1 MNVLLV
7 GILLLSGGEQQS
19 WPGFYEGTLS
29 IPDGPEM
36 TLAVEI
42 FTTMDGSL
50 DAVVAS
56 VTQGQRYISAE
67 LNVDGNDIHM
77 QLQTPPATLQGARI
91 NAGLSLDMR
100 FRQGALDLPLTLH
113 RVDAIRIIARP
124 QTPRSHKGYFE
135 KPVYINNG
143 VDQPVLAG
151 TLSIPDMAGKHPG
164 VLLIA
169 GSGRTDRDAYHNG
182 HRPMAVLA
190 NTLAQQGFVVL
201 RFDKRG
207 VYKSAGQHNPVD
219 IDTTIEDARRAL
231 EFLQSQPMV
240 DTARVS
246 LVGHSEG
253 SLVAAA
259 IARDTVLDAVVSL
272 AGPGMPVGKL
282 LQHQDYTEALASGA
296 TQEEA
301 QAVAALA
308 VKLYASASEMNLEKR
323 NTEIEA
329 IFARATEPQLQAFQ
343 KFNGGT
349 GTLSSNWLMRP
360 KLKNLL
366 DMAPEDY
373 WQHVTER
380 LLVINGALDSQ
391 VPAKPNAALISNHHA
406 GPSTTCIFPGMN
418 HMLQPADSAA
428 TQAYAAI
435 DISVDPRLLAL
446 LTAWFDNAETA
457 LPSFDDVVCQL
468 KAAKAL

>member
-1 MNVLLV
+1 MNMLLI
-7 GILLLSGGEQQS
+7 GILLLGGDEQQS
-19 WPGFYEGTLS
+19 WPGFYEGVLS
-29 IPDGPEM
+29 IPGGPEM
-36 TLAVEI
+36 TLAIEI

-56 VTQGQRYISAE
+56 VTQGQRYMSAE

-77 QLQTPPATLQGARI
+77 QLQTPLATLQGARN
-91 NAGLSLDMR
+91 NAGLSMDLR

-113 RVDAIRIIARP
+113 RVDAISDITRP
-124 QTPRSHKGYFE
+124 QTPLSHKGYFE
-135 KPVYINNG
+135 KPVYINNSA
-143 VDQPVLAG
+143 DHPVLAG
-151 TLSIPDMAGKHPG
+151 TLSIPDTAGKYPA
-164 VLLIA
+164 VLLIG

-190 NTLAQQGFVVL
+190 DTLAQQGIVVL

-207 VYKSAGQHNPVD
+207 VYQSAGQHNPVD
-219 IDTTIEDARRAL
+219 IDTTIGDARRAL
-231 EFLQSQPMV
+231 EFLQSQSMV
-240 DTARVS
+240 DMARVS

-308 VKLYASASEMNLEKR
+308 AQLYASASEMNLEKR

-329 IFARATEPQLQAFQ
+329 IFARVTEPQRQAFQ

-360 KLKNLL
+360 KLKNML

-373 WQHVTER
+373 WRHVTER

-435 DISVDPRLLAL
+435 DISVDSRLLAL
-446 LTAWFDNAETA
+446 LPAWLHKSGMDQT
-457 LPSFDDVVCQL
+457 LFDDETCTKKPVTNS
-468 KAAKAL
+468 